1 MADLG
6 HWTVDPCC
14 SIDPLFFNSPPAY
27 DYQKYVE
34 NMLSLLPVDDVI
46 CVFCLSF
53 IVIEVLA
60 TMCGTVIFLQ
70 QAGW

>member
-14 SIDPLFFNSPPAY
+14 SIDPLFFNFPPVH

-34 NMLSLLPVDDVI
+34 NMLSFLPVDVVI

-53 IVIEVLA
+53 ILIEVLA
-60 TMCGTVIFLQ
+60 IICGTIILLRQ
-70 QAGW
+70 TG